1 MPAVVVA
8 TEGEAVL
15 DTVSAV
21 VSTTDE
27 VLAVPAVVT
36 DGVVSEA
43 ADVAALVSVIGAVVG
58 DSDEDCWLAVAVGE
72 DVELISMGVVCES
85 RVVD

>member
-1 MPAVVVA
+1 M
-8 TEGEAVL
+8 
-15 DTVSAV
+15 
-21 VSTTDE
+21 
-27 VLAVPAVVT
+27 
-36 DGVVSEA
+36 
-43 ADVAALVSVIGAVVG
+43 AALVSVIGAVVG